1 MRYFLILVFSLM
13 ASMAQACGADSDC
26 EVGDRSYRVSM
37 SEDKGPVGALIWAH
51 GYRGSAAGV
60 MRNGSLRRMVHDQG
74 LALIA
79 LQGVGDLWDLPN
91 GPRTPD
97 STGAVEFD
105 YIDAVIADAQVQFGI
120 DTNELVASGFSAGGC
135 WSGTSPARGLIP
147 LQGSYPMQAPSG
159 WSRSAIARH
168 LSPVWFT
175 FMGMRM
181 ALCR

>member
-1 MRYFLILVFSLM
+1 MSDLPIHYAPARKMLWILGVLALGM
-13 ASMAQACGADSDC
+13 TAIG
-26 EVGDRSYRVSM
+26 VGIMIV
-37 SEDKGPVGALIWAH
+37 GGLVGALIWAH

-97 STGAVEFD
+97 STGAVD